1 MTTTKVPFEPEAGYY
16 EGVEGR
22 AKNEGIYEVRR
33 SKNGKTWYALRM
45 TRNALGHIVYT
56 YVGHSVTICDRI
68 EI

>member
-1 MTTTKVPFEPEAGYY
+1 MTTTKVAFDPEPGYY

-22 AKNEGIYEVRR
+22 EQTEGIYEVRR
-33 SKNGKTWYALRM
+33 SKDGKTWYALRM
-45 TRNALGHIVYT
+45 SRNNLGHIVYT